1 MGSRIQPVALGAS
14 PDAEVNRRLEEAK
27 EGCGGKTQKC
37 LGSSE

>member
-14 PDAEVNRRLEEAK
+14 PDAGVIEGWKRLK
-27 EGCGGKTQKC
+27 KDDGKTQKC

>member
-14 PDAEVNRRLEEAK
+14 PDAEIEGWKRLKKA
-27 EGCGGKTQKC
+27 GGKTQKC